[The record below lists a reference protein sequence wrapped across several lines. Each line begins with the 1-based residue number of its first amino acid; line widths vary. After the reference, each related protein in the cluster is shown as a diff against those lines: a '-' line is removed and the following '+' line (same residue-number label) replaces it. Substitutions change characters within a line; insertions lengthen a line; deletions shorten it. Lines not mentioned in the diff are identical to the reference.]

1 MLIIL
6 IITLAITGAKIE
18 IEKSL
23 QVTFYFV
30 KHVEGSHWL
39 TQGNYCQ
46 DELDPSVPTFIPMVQ
61 QGE

>member
-6 IITLAITGAKIE
+6 MITLAITGAKIE

-30 KHVEGSHWL
+30 KHVEGSHL
-39 TQGNYCQ
+39 PSKLCFILANQGNYC
-46 DELDPSVPTFIPMVQ
+46 
-61 QGE
+61 